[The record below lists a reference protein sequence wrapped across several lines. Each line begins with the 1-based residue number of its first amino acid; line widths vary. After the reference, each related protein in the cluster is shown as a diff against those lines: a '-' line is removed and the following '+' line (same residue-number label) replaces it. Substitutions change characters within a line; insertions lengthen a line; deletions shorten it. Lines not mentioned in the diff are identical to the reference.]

1 MTTWKRKEIKEK
13 GKNTFKANF
22 WKCVATALI
31 LAIVGGGTAGA
42 FGGGGAGAF
51 GGGGHA
57 FSHRDEDGNTHMI
70 NVVDAD
76 WNFEFDTDMD
86 ENGVGLVFDT
96 GNDDQAEAEAD
107 VAEAQ
112 DEIETAREELE
123 NMEIPTEAIEA
134 NSEEPETMEIPTEAM
149 IAFAVVM
156 AVASLFIMAIALA
169 VDAFIANPLE
179 LGCKRFFRRNL
190 DEPAAMSN
198 IAFAFDSNYKNICKT
213 MFLRDVYIV
222 LWSLLFVIP
231 GIIKSYEYKMIPYLL
246 SENPEMTTEQA
257 FAESKKL
264 MTGNKWKAF
273 VLDLSFILW
282 DIASAATC
290 GLLGLFWVAPYKA
303 STQAALYEAIKV

>member
-31 LAIVGGGTAGA
+31 LAIVGGGSAGA
-42 FGGGGAGAF
+42 FGGGGN
-51 GGGGHA
+51 A
-57 FSHRDEDGNTHMI
+57 FSHRDEDGNTHTI

-86 ENGVGLVFDT
+86 ENGVGLFIDT
-96 GNDDQAEAEAD
+96 GSDDQAEAEAD

-112 DEIETAREELE
+112 DEIEADR
-123 NMEIPTEAIEA
+123 
-134 NSEEPETMEIPTEAM
+134 EEPETMEIPTEAM

-156 AVASLFIMAIALA
+156 AVASLFILAIALA

-303 STQAALYEAIKV
+303 STQAALYEAIKYGTTTDAQAVNA

>member
-31 LAIVGGGTAGA
+31 LAIVGGGSAGA
-42 FGGGGAGAF
+42 FGGGGN
-51 GGGGHA
+51 A
-57 FSHRDEDGNTHMI
+57 FSHRDEDGNTHTI

-86 ENGVGLVFDT
+86 ENGVGLVIDT

-112 DEIETAREELE
+112 DEIEADREELE
-123 NMEIPTEAIEA
+123 N
-134 NSEEPETMEIPTEAM
+134 MEIPTEAM

-156 AVASLFIMAIALA
+156 AVASLFILAIALA

-213 MFLRDVYIV
+213 MFLRDIYIV

-303 STQAALYEAIKV
+303 STQAALYEAIKYGTTTDAQAVNA

>member
-1 MTTWKRKEIKEK
+1 MTTWNRKDVKAK
-13 GKNTFKANF
+13 GKASFKENF
-22 WKCVATALI
+22 WKCVLTALI
-31 LAIVGGGTAGA
+31 LAIIGGGTASVSAPGSS
-42 FGGGGAGAF
+42 GI
-51 GGGGHA
+51 HYNV
-57 FSHRDEDGNTHMI
+57 SDHRIEVLSDEDRDELAHIGLVDEADDEDI
-70 NVVDAD
+70 DDAD
-76 WNFEFDTDMD
+76 LESLEEDLDAMTEELD
-86 ENGVGLVFDT
+86 EIEIPTAAIVAFFVAFFIVFAVVLAVGLV
-96 GNDDQAEAEAD
+96 
-107 VAEAQ
+107 
-112 DEIETAREELE
+112 I
-123 NMEIPTEAIEA
+123 
-134 NSEEPETMEIPTEAM
+134 
-149 IAFAVVM
+149 
-156 AVASLFIMAIALA
+156 
-169 VDAFIANPLE
+169 DAFLINPIE

-213 MFLRDVYIV
+213 MFLRDIYIV

-303 STQAALYEAIKV
+303 STQAALYEAIKYGTTTDAQAVNA

>member
-42 FGGGGAGAF
+42 FGGGGN
-51 GGGGHA
+51 A

-76 WNFEFDTDMD
+76 WNFEFDTDM
-86 ENGVGLVFDT
+86 VLDT

-112 DEIETAREELE
+112 DEIEAAREELE
-123 NMEIPTEAIEA
+123 N
-134 NSEEPETMEIPTEAM
+134 MEIPTEAM

-303 STQAALYEAIKV
+303 STQAALYEAIKYGTTTDAQAVNA

>member
-31 LAIVGGGTAGA
+31 LAIIGGGSAGA
-42 FGGGGAGAF
+42 FGGGGN
-51 GGGGHA
+51 A
-57 FSHRDEDGNTHMI
+57 FSHRDEDGNTHTI

-76 WNFEFDTDMD
+76 WNFEFDTDM
-86 ENGVGLVFDT
+86 VIDT
-96 GNDDQAEAEAD
+96 GNDDQAEDEAD

-112 DEIETAREELE
+112 DEIEAAREELE
-123 NMEIPTEAIEA
+123 N
-134 NSEEPETMEIPTEAM
+134 MEIPTEAM

-156 AVASLFIMAIALA
+156 AVASLFILAIALA

-231 GIIKSYEYKMIPYLL
+231 GIIKYYEYKMIPYLL

-303 STQAALYEAIKV
+303 STQAALYEAIKYGTTTDAQAVNA

>member
-31 LAIVGGGTAGA
+31 LAIVGGGSAGA
-42 FGGGGAGAF
+42 FGGGGN
-51 GGGGHA
+51 A
-57 FSHRDEDGNTHMI
+57 FSHRDEDGNTHTI

-86 ENGVGLVFDT
+86 ENGVGLVIDT
-96 GNDDQAEAEAD
+96 GDDDQAEVEAD

-112 DEIETAREELE
+112 DEIEAAREEL
-123 NMEIPTEAIEA
+123 
-134 NSEEPETMEIPTEAM
+134 ETMEIPTEAM

-156 AVASLFIMAIALA
+156 AVASLFILAIALA

-213 MFLRDVYIV
+213 MFLRDIYIV

-303 STQAALYEAIKV
+303 STQAAFYEAIKYGTTTDAQAVNA

>member
-42 FGGGGAGAF
+42 FGGGGN
-51 GGGGHA
+51 A
-57 FSHRDEDGNTHMI
+57 FSHRDEESAGHSI
-70 NVVDAD
+70 NMVNED
-76 WNFEFDTDMD
+76 WNFSFDADM
-86 ENGVGLVFDT
+86 
-96 GNDDQAEAEAD
+96 NDDEGNISIGIGPSGEQDESAEEITEAQEESEVIDIPAEAM
-107 VAEAQ
+107 VA
-112 DEIETAREELE
+112 
-123 NMEIPTEAIEA
+123 
-134 NSEEPETMEIPTEAM
+134 
-149 IAFAVVM
+149 FVVVM
-156 AVASLFIMAIALA
+156 AVAALFIFAVAL
-169 VDAFIANPLE
+169 VIDAFIANPLE

-213 MFLRDVYIV
+213 MFLRDIYIV

-246 SENPEMTTEQA
+246 SENPEMTTERA

-303 STQAALYEAIKV
+303 STQAALYEAIKYGTTTDAQAVNA

>member
-1 MTTWKRKEIKEK
+1 MTTWKRKEIKDK
-13 GKNTFKANF
+13 AKKSFRANF

-31 LAIVGGGTAGA
+31 LVIVGGGTAGA
-42 FGGGGAGAF
+42 FGGGGN
-51 GGGGHA
+51 A
-57 FSHRDEDGNTHMI
+57 FSHRDEDGNTHTI

-86 ENGVGLVFDT
+86 ENGVGLVLDT

-112 DEIETAREELE
+112 DEIEAAREELE
-123 NMEIPTEAIEA
+123 QMEIPTEAIV
-134 NSEEPETMEIPTEAM
+134 
-149 IAFAVVM
+149 AFTVVM

-213 MFLRDVYIV
+213 MFLRDLYTV
-222 LWSLLFVIP
+222 LWSLLFIIP
-231 GIIKSYEYKMIPYLL
+231 GIIKAYEYKMIPYLL
-246 SENPEMTTEQA
+246 SENPDMPMEEV
-257 FAESKKL
+257 FAESRRL

-303 STQAALYEAIKV
+303 STQAALYEAIKYGTTTDAQAVNA

>member
-31 LAIVGGGTAGA
+31 LAIVGGGSAGA
-42 FGGGGAGAF
+42 FGGGGN
-51 GGGGHA
+51 A

-86 ENGVGLVFDT
+86 ENGVGLVIDT

-112 DEIETAREELE
+112 DEIEADREELE
-123 NMEIPTEAIEA
+123 N
-134 NSEEPETMEIPTEAM
+134 MEIPTEAM

-156 AVASLFIMAIALA
+156 AVASLFILAIALA

-303 STQAALYEAIKV
+303 STQAALYEAIKYGTTTDAQAVNA

>member
-1 MTTWKRKEIKEK
+1 MTTWKRKEIKAK
-13 GKNTFKANF
+13 AKKSFKDNF

-42 FGGGGAGAF
+42 FGGGGN
-51 GGGGHA
+51 A
-57 FSHRDEDGNTHMI
+57 FSHRDEDGNTHTI
-70 NVVDAD
+70 NVVDED
-76 WNFEFDTDMD
+76 WNFE
-86 ENGVGLVFDT
+86 FDT

-112 DEIETAREELE
+112 DEIEAAREEL
-123 NMEIPTEAIEA
+123 
-134 NSEEPETMEIPTEAM
+134 ETMEIPTEAM

-222 LWSLLFVIP
+222 LWSLLYVIP

-303 STQAALYEAIKV
+303 STQAALYEAIKYGTTTDAQAVNV

>member
-31 LAIVGGGTAGA
+31 LAIVGGGSAGA
-42 FGGGGAGAF
+42 FGGGGNAV
-51 GGGGHA
+51 
-57 FSHRDEDGNTHMI
+57 SHRDEDGNTHMI

-76 WNFEFDTDMD
+76 WNFEFDTEMD
-86 ENGVGLVFDT
+86 ENGVGLVLDT

-112 DEIETAREELE
+112 DEIEAAREELE
-123 NMEIPTEAIEA
+123 
-134 NSEEPETMEIPTEAM
+134 SMEIPTEAM

-156 AVASLFIMAIALA
+156 AVASIFILAIALA

-213 MFLRDVYIV
+213 MFLRDIYIV

-303 STQAALYEAIKV
+303 STQAALYEAIKYGTTTDAQAVNA

>member
-31 LAIVGGGTAGA
+31 LVIVGGGTAGA
-42 FGGGGAGAF
+42 FGGGGN
-51 GGGGHA
+51 A
-57 FSHRDEDGNTHMI
+57 FSHRDEESAGHSI
-70 NVVDAD
+70 NMVNED
-76 WNFEFDTDMD
+76 WNFSFDADM
-86 ENGVGLVFDT
+86 
-96 GNDDQAEAEAD
+96 NDDEGNISIGIGPSGEQDESAEEITEAQEESEVIDIPAEAM
-107 VAEAQ
+107 VA
-112 DEIETAREELE
+112 
-123 NMEIPTEAIEA
+123 
-134 NSEEPETMEIPTEAM
+134 
-149 IAFAVVM
+149 FVVVM
-156 AVASLFIMAIALA
+156 AVAALFIFAVAL
-169 VDAFIANPLE
+169 VIDAFIANPLE

-303 STQAALYEAIKV
+303 STQAALYEAIKYGTTTEVQAVNA

>member
-31 LAIVGGGTAGA
+31 LAIIGGGSAGA
-42 FGGGGAGAF
+42 FGGGGN
-51 GGGGHA
+51 A
-57 FSHRDEDGNTHMI
+57 FSHRDEDGNTHTI

-76 WNFEFDTDMD
+76 WNFEFDTDM
-86 ENGVGLVFDT
+86 VIDT
-96 GNDDQAEAEAD
+96 GNDDQAEDEAD

-112 DEIETAREELE
+112 DEIEAAREELE
-123 NMEIPTEAIEA
+123 N
-134 NSEEPETMEIPTEAM
+134 MEIPTEAM

-231 GIIKSYEYKMIPYLL
+231 GIIKYYEYKMIPYLL

-303 STQAALYEAIKV
+303 STQAALYEAIKYGTTTDAQAVNA

>member
-1 MTTWKRKEIKEK
+1 MTTWKRKEIKDK
-13 GKNTFKANF
+13 AKKSFRANF

-31 LAIVGGGTAGA
+31 LVIVGGGTAGA
-42 FGGGGAGAF
+42 FGGGGN
-51 GGGGHA
+51 A
-57 FSHRDEDGNTHMI
+57 FSHRDEESAGHSI
-70 NVVDAD
+70 NMVNED
-76 WNFEFDTDMD
+76 WNFSFDADM
-86 ENGVGLVFDT
+86 
-96 GNDDQAEAEAD
+96 NDDEGNISIGIGPSGEQDESAEEITEAQEESEVIDIPAEAM
-107 VAEAQ
+107 VA
-112 DEIETAREELE
+112 
-123 NMEIPTEAIEA
+123 
-134 NSEEPETMEIPTEAM
+134 
-149 IAFAVVM
+149 FVVVM
-156 AVASLFIMAIALA
+156 AVAALFIFAVAL
-169 VDAFIANPLE
+169 VIDAFIANPLE

-213 MFLRDVYIV
+213 MFLRDIYIV

-246 SENPEMTTEQA
+246 SENPEMTAEQA

-303 STQAALYEAIKV
+303 STQAALYEAIKYGTTTDAQAVNA

>member
-31 LAIVGGGTAGA
+31 LAIVGGGSAGA
-42 FGGGGAGAF
+42 FGGGGN
-51 GGGGHA
+51 A
-57 FSHRDEDGNTHMI
+57 FSHRDEDGNTHTI
-70 NVVDAD
+70 NVVDSD

-86 ENGVGLVFDT
+86 ENGVGLFIDT
-96 GNDDQAEAEAD
+96 GSDDQAEAEAD

-112 DEIETAREELE
+112 DEIEAAREELE
-123 NMEIPTEAIEA
+123 N
-134 NSEEPETMEIPTEAM
+134 MEIPTEAM

-156 AVASLFIMAIALA
+156 AVASLFILAIALA

-198 IAFAFDSNYKNICKT
+198 IAFAFDSSYKNICKT
-213 MFLRDVYIV
+213 MFLRDIYIV

-303 STQAALYEAIKV
+303 STQAALYEAIKYGTTTEVQAVNA

>member
-31 LAIVGGGTAGA
+31 LAIVGGGSAGA
-42 FGGGGAGAF
+42 FGGGGN
-51 GGGGHA
+51 A
-57 FSHRDEDGNTHMI
+57 FSHRDEDGNTHTI

-86 ENGVGLVFDT
+86 ENGVGLVIDT

-112 DEIETAREELE
+112 DEIEAAREELE
-123 NMEIPTEAIEA
+123 N
-134 NSEEPETMEIPTEAM
+134 MEIPTEAM

-156 AVASLFIMAIALA
+156 AVASLFILAIALA

-303 STQAALYEAIKV
+303 STQAALYEAIKYGTTTDAQAVNA

>member
-42 FGGGGAGAF
+42 FGGGGN
-51 GGGGHA
+51 A
-57 FSHRDEDGNTHMI
+57 FSHRDEDGNAHTI

-76 WNFEFDTDMD
+76 WNFEFDTDM
-86 ENGVGLVFDT
+86 VLDT

-112 DEIETAREELE
+112 DEIEAAREEL
-123 NMEIPTEAIEA
+123 
-134 NSEEPETMEIPTEAM
+134 ETMEIPTEAM

-156 AVASLFIMAIALA
+156 AVASIFIMAIALA

-213 MFLRDVYIV
+213 MFLRDIYIV

-303 STQAALYEAIKV
+303 STQAALYEAIKYGTTTEVQAVNA

>member
-42 FGGGGAGAF
+42 FGGGGN
-51 GGGGHA
+51 A
-57 FSHRDEDGNTHMI
+57 FSHRDEDGNTHTI

-96 GNDDQAEAEAD
+96 GNDDQAETEAD

-112 DEIETAREELE
+112 DEIEADREELE
-123 NMEIPTEAIEA
+123 N
-134 NSEEPETMEIPTEAM
+134 MEIPTEAM

-213 MFLRDVYIV
+213 MFLRDIYIV

-303 STQAALYEAIKV
+303 STQAALYEAIKYGTTTDAQAVNA